1 MYMGAVCLVL
11 FDARGSETVHYDAA
25 ALGLASLL
33 MLVQYVPALLHRPQ
47 LVDGLCEDLLHIA
60 THAAAVCTIAS
71 PVLRYACALHSTC
84 FLLQNRLKPSVFVH
98 TVTAMWLAA
107 AYMYGPRIVD
117 LRPFITAVAF
127 PHVVDVAARAV
138 VHLHRLIV
146 LWITC

>member
-84 FLLQNRLKPSVFVH
+84 FLLQNRLRPSVR
-98 TVTAMWLAA
+98 LATCPVGVVRA
-107 AYMYGPRIVD
+107 NSSTLVA
-117 LRPFITAVAF
+117 TWAVEIQIF
-127 PHVVDVAARAV
+127 WPD
-138 VHLHRLIV
+138 
-146 LWITC
+146 TT